1 MKQTAPLFLAICI
14 AAGCTPS
21 PTPTAPGPPRPP
33 TPTAPG
39 PPRTRAPNPRATP
52 ALTLSKVE
60 FLDSG
65 GDVGFVLEADGRL
78 VHTDKLV
85 GQIFA
90 DGRFVDPNQRVRATL
105 KTDGTVVGKTGLPL
119 GKLDATGAFQDKD
132 RRVWF
137 SAEGSLVS
145 TKPEVMIKARGLT
158 PTSRRAAMFALIVI
172 SYIAQLPPPRHPGP
186 SSHEIRD
193 R

>member
-1 MKQTAPLFLAICI
+1 MKQTAPLLLAIYI
-14 AAGCTPS
+14 AAGCT
-21 PTPTAPGPPRPP
+21 TPAPLTPAAPGPPSTR
-33 TPTAPG
+33 
-39 PPRTRAPNPRATP
+39 RAPIPQATP

-90 DGRFVDPNQRVRATL
+90 DGRFVDPNQRVRAKL
-105 KTDGTVVGKTGLPL
+105 EADGTVVGKTGLPL
-119 GKLDATGAFQDKD
+119 GKLDAAGAFQDKS

-137 SAEGSLVS
+137 SAEGRLVS
-145 TKPEVMIKARGLT
+145 TRPEVMIKARGLT
-158 PTSRRAAMFALIVI
+158 AASRRAAMFALIVI
-172 SYIAQLPPPRHPGP
+172 SHVAQLPPPRHPGP